1 MSADETVTT
10 TRRPTLLLIG
20 SPKPAR
26 STSLSLGTALAER
39 LTKRGCSVETVGLVK
54 ALKTEE
60 TTQALLERLDT
71 AELVILAAP
80 LYVDSLPALV
90 IKAFERYAVHR
101 SLLETAAAG
110 PGPRATGASG
120 PRRFA
125 ALVNCG
131 FPEAQ
136 QCTTALAICRLFAR
150 DAGFVWSGGLAFG
163 MGGSVDGRPIE
174 RGPLARTAVP
184 ALDRTA
190 EALAQGAGIPQEAVA
205 LAAKRSMPLPA
216 YLLAGNVNWR
226 FQARGKAGGRSLKHR
241 PHADVESSI

>member
-10 TRRPTLLLIG
+10 TRRATLLLIG
-20 SPKPAR
+20 SPKPGR
-26 STSLSLGTALAER
+26 STSLSLGTGLAER
-39 LTKRGCSVETVGLVK
+39 LTARGCSVETMGLVK

-60 TTQALLERLDT
+60 ATQALLEQLDT

-90 IKAFERYAVHR
+90 IKAFERYSAHQ
-101 SLLETAAAG
+101 SLLQAAAG
-110 PGPRATGASG
+110 SETHATGVPG
-120 PRRFA
+120 TRRFV

-131 FPEAQ
+131 FPEAE

-150 DAGFVWSGGLAFG
+150 DVGFVWSGGLAFG

-190 EALAQGAGIPQEAVA
+190 EALARGASIPQEAVA
-205 LAAKRSMPLPA
+205 LAAKRSMPLPV
-216 YLLAGNVNWR
+216 YRFAGNVNWR
-226 FQARGKAGGRSLKHR
+226 FQARGKTGGRSLKHR
-241 PHADVESSI
+241 PHADVESHI